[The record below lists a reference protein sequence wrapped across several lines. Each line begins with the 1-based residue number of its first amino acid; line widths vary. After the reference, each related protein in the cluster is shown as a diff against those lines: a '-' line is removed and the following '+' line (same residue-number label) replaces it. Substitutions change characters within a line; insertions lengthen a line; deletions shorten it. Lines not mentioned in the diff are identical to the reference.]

1 MYFHKGL
8 AANTHATYSTAQ
20 RQYFDFCK
28 KHNLTAVPA
37 EEDTLL
43 LFVTHLAQRIKPQSI
58 KVYLAGVR
66 ALHISNGFHSPFTNT
81 IKLNQTLRGIEREH
95 STIITQKLPITFD
108 LLCKLYAFID
118 FSDIDNIVYWSAM
131 TLAHFLL
138 LRAGEFVVTDP
149 SQTILSINDIEIN
162 LTEDRREYIA
172 LNIQTSKTDQASH
185 GITLYTGHANHKVC
199 AVCAMK
205 ANLRVQR
212 QQSTSTTSPL
222 FRLSTG
228 FAMSRQDLKTFL
240 STLLRLLNIP
250 SEHYSTHSFR
260 IGGATSAAV
269 AGLKDYEIKML
280 GRWTSDCYKRYIRSP
295 ISMFLHISQQ
305 ISTTANTASQYANP
319 YSPPH

>member
-1 MYFHKGL
+1 MYKTQPYG
-8 AANTHATYSTAQ
+8 YS
-20 RQYFDFCK
+20 RPRR
-28 KHNLTAVPA
+28 LLLL
-37 EEDTLL
+37 LL

-58 KVYLAGVR
+58 KVYLAGIR
-66 ALHISNGFHSPFTNT
+66 ALHISNGFASPLTNT
-81 IKLNQTLRGIEREH
+81 IKLNQTLRGIDREH
-95 STIITQKLPITFD
+95 STPITQKLPITFD
-108 LLCKLYAFID
+108 LLCQLYVFIN

-149 SQTILSINDIEIN
+149 SQTILSINDIEIK
-162 LTEDRREYIA
+162 LTKDNQEYIA
-172 LNIQTSKTDQASH
+172 LNIRKSKTDQANH
-185 GITLYTGHANHKVC
+185 GIRLYTGHTNHKVC

-205 ANLRVQR
+205 ANLRVQH
-212 QQSTSTTSPL
+212 QHSTATTSPL

-228 FAMSRQDLKTFL
+228 VAMSRIDLKNFL
-240 STLLRLLNIP
+240 SALLRLINIP
-250 SEHYSTHSFR
+250 CDRYSTHSFR

-305 ISTTANTASQYANP
+305 ISTTANTAYQYANP
-319 YSPPH
+319 YSPPQ